1 MKLLGSI
8 LLLFAACTIS
18 LDILGHGSDLLVIMN
33 RWGAEEGEVI
43 RIAIGVVGFIL
54 LRLPESR
61 TVVQTQRQPTALRAP
76 SDDTIDP
83 MAELRNKRTP

>member
-1 MKLLGSI
+1 MKLFGSI
-8 LLLFAACTIS
+8 LLLFAVCTIS
-18 LDILGHGSDLLVIMN
+18 LDILGHGSDLLIVMN

-54 LRLPESR
+54 LRLPKRR
-61 TVVQTQRQPTALRAP
+61 TVVETQRQPTELRAS
-76 SDDTIDP
+76 SDDTVDP